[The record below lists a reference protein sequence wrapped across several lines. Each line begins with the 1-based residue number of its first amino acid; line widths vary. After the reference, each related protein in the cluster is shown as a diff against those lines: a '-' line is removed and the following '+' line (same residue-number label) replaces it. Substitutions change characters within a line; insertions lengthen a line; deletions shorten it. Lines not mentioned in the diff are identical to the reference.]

1 MGEET
6 VMRGGGGGDC
16 NGRGWGRRLM
26 GGGGRGDC
34 NGRGWGGRL

>member
-16 NGRGWGRRLM
+16 NGRGEETVM
-26 GGGGRGDC
+26 GGGGGGDC
-34 NGRGWGGRL
+34 NGRGWERRL